1 ADICSLPRHAAL
13 PLLPHGLFPAV
24 SPTFAM
30 ADMFDPQQR
39 SEIMAKIRARNT
51 SPEMTVRKAVH
62 RAGFRFRLHR
72 KDLPGTP
79 DLVFPRHRLAVF
91 VHGCFWHNHN
101 CGLFRWPKS
110 NVEYWRRKI
119 ERNVERDRQ
128 AMSKLEESGWTVY
141 VIWECRV
148 QE

>member
-1 ADICSLPRHAAL
+1 
-13 PLLPHGLFPAV
+13 
-24 SPTFAM
+24 M

-91 VHGCFWHNHN
+91 VHGCFWHKHN

-148 QE
+148 QEGIEDLLRMLT